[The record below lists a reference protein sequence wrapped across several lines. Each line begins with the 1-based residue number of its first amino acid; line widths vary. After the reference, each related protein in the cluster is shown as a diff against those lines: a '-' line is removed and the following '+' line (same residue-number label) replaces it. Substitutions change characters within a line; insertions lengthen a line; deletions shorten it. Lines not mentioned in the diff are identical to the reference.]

1 MHAKNLTAIFAFSLF
16 LLLPGFALKP
26 NPASAAPPVTAE
38 ASARA
43 ADSSASGTITGRVV
57 LEGPA
62 PAPRMI
68 DMSGE
73 PACRA
78 AHPSP
83 IAFPEVELGDHGA
96 LADAVV
102 YIKSGLANQSFAAP
116 QTPVSLDQK
125 GCMYSPHIVALMTNQ
140 TLLIAN
146 SDSTVHNV
154 HLLARLN
161 RPWNKSEPS
170 GVPPLK
176 ETFSRPELAMPL
188 VCNVHP
194 WMRGYIFVFANP
206 YFQVTSR
213 SGEFS
218 LRDLPPGTYTLEAW
232 QEKFGTLDQIVTLGP
247 RESKSVSFVFHSSA
261 R

>member
-1 MHAKNLTAIFAFSLF
+1 MHAKNLTTIFAFLLF
-16 LLLPGFALKP
+16 PLLLGFALKP
-26 NPASAAPPVTAE
+26 NPASAAPPAPVADS
-38 ASARA
+38 ASA
-43 ADSSASGTITGRVV
+43 GTITGRVV
-57 LEGPA
+57 LDGPA

-78 AHPSP
+78 AHPAP
-83 IAFPEVELGDHGA
+83 VAFPEVEMGDHGA
-96 LADAVV
+96 LADVVV
-102 YIKSGLANQSFAAP
+102 YIKSGLASESFSAP
-116 QTPVSLDQK
+116 ETPVSLDQK
-125 GCMYSPHIVALMTNQ
+125 GCMYSPHVVALMTNQ

-154 HLLARLN
+154 HLLSRLN

-170 GVPPLK
+170 GVPPLR
-176 ETFSRPELAMPL
+176 ESFSLPELAMPL

-194 WMRGYIFVFANP
+194 WMRGFIFVFANP

-213 SGEFS
+213 SGEFT
-218 LRDLPPGTYTLEAW
+218 LRNLPPGTYTLEAW
-232 QEKFGTLDQIVTLGP
+232 QEKFGMLDQTVTLGP
-247 RESKSVSFVFHSSA
+247 HESKSVSFVFHSSA